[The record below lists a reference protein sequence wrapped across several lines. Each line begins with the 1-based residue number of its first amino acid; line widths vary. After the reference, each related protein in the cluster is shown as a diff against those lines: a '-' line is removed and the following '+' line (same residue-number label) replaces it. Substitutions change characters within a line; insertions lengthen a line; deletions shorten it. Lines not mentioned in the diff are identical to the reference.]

1 MSTGLAAVAVAVAA
15 AGQAITGVGFSL
27 VSVPFLTIF
36 VGPVFAVRTANL
48 LALGLNVVMLAAERG
63 ESRWRDALRLF
74 LPAAVAVPVVGIV
87 VRRLDTD
94 TLAVVTGS
102 VTILAVVALASGL
115 RVARLRGRAGAVVAG
130 AVSGAMNVTAAV
142 GGPAAAMYG
151 VNAGWPHRQL
161 RPTLQAYFLGLNIV
175 SIAVLGLPPIRPALV
190 AAAVVG
196 WAVGARLAGRVSDDN
211 ARRATLAMAA
221 GGGLAA
227 VTRAIL

>member
-1 MSTGLAAVAVAVAA
+1 MSTSLAAVAVAVAA

-27 VSVPFLTIF
+27 VCVPFLTIF
-36 VGPVFAVRTANL
+36 VGPAFAVRTANL
-48 LALGLNVVMLAAERG
+48 LASGLNVVMLAAERG
-63 ESRWRDALRLF
+63 EARWRDALRLF
-74 LPAAVAVPVVGIV
+74 VPAAIAVPVVGLV

-94 TLAVVTGS
+94 TLAAVTGS
-102 VTILAVVALASGL
+102 VTILAVIALASGL

-161 RPTLQAYFLGLNIV
+161 RPTLQAYFLGLNVV
-175 SIAVLGLPPIRPALV
+175 SLAVLGLPPLRPALLV
-190 AAAVVG
+190 AATLG
-196 WAVGARLAGRVSDDN
+196 WAVGARLAGHVSDEN

-221 GGGLAA
+221 GGGIAA
-227 VTRAIL
+227 VIRALT